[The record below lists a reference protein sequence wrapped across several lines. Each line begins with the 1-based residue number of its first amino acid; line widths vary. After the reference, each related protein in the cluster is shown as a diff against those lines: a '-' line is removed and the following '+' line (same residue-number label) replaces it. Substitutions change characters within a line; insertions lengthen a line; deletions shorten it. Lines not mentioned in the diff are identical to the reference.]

1 MELCSR
7 QIAAKIGRSKFAVQR
22 YLRKNSI
29 TPPKEVIE
37 KFRVAAMTG
46 RTSFTKAEDDF
57 ITANYLLLC
66 EKQLA
71 STMHRSHTGVKGR
84 MKHLGLIVP
93 KELIEQRKKDSQ
105 IKPGNI
111 SFNKGKKQIEY
122 MSADAI
128 ERSKATRFKKGHH
141 IHNKKPLGSQRITK
155 DGYLEIKTQ
164 EPNKWEQYHRLIWE
178 ETFGPIPK
186 DKIVRFITKDKM
198 NVHPFNLELIDR
210 KINMKNNTIHR
221 YPMEVKQSI
230 RILSKLKKR
239 INEKQVI

>member
-1 MELCSR
+1 LK
-7 QIAAKIGRSKFAVQR
+7 ALFKILAF
-22 YLRKNSI
+22 I
-29 TPPKEVIE
+29 VI
-37 KFRVAAMTG
+37 MP
-46 RTSFTKAEDDF
+46 
-57 ITANYLLLC
+57 LLL
-66 EKQLA
+66 LA
-71 STMHRSHTGVKGR
+71 AVIYFI
-84 MKHLGLIVP
+84 LQP
-93 KELIEQRKKDSQ
+93 NE
-105 IKPGNI
+105 N
-111 SFNKGKKQIEY
+111 
-122 MSADAI
+122 
-128 ERSKATRFKKGHH
+128 
-141 IHNKKPLGSQRITK
+141 
-155 DGYLEIKTQ
+155 EILRCAALALKTQ